1 MKNNIKIYL
10 FITFLLALPIII
22 ANVYYSDDM
31 SRAMSGVTYW
41 GIDGR
46 PLSDRLMIIL
56 NFNNHL
62 TDLAPLPLIIAC
74 LLLSIS
80 FYLFHIKLFNSDNH
94 YLFLP
99 LSFLLSPFIIEPL
112 SYRFDS
118 LTISASIFFAFAFI
132 CLNYKNTVIS
142 FILHSSFIV
151 ILFSFYQASINI
163 VFILISIEMFVNIK
177 NNKEPTHIIKS
188 IAFRIIEVLVGAVIY
203 MRVVLPLTHVNDN
216 SQNHPGVATNIIDV
230 IHKNFIAYYDFYTR
244 NIIPEHGSELLIGSF
259 IVSFAFAIKLVFVY
273 IKKHKCN
280 AAVFL
285 SLMAVLSLPLT
296 FISSMISL
304 LLLENTLTTF
314 ARVYIGFNGLFLF
327 IFTILYLGINNTRII
342 NGIFL
347 IFLFY
352 IITLF
357 YSYGNALRAQDDK
370 NKYIAEII
378 GLALKNVPKNS
389 VNVMFN
395 GSSPKSPILLNSELN
410 YPLFKTIVLDYFY
423 NWYGSHVY
431 LKIRGVNQNYPDFS
445 SKEVSMFMKDYC
457 KSTLIYSSNDI
468 KIYRDN
474 ENVMVSFDDS
484 LCK

>member
-1 MKNNIKIYL
+1 
-10 FITFLLALPIII
+10 
-22 ANVYYSDDM
+22 
-31 SRAMSGVTYW
+31 
-41 GIDGR
+41 
-46 PLSDRLMIIL
+46 
-56 NFNNHL
+56 
-62 TDLAPLPLIIAC
+62 
-74 LLLSIS
+74 
-80 FYLFHIKLFNSDNH
+80 
-94 YLFLP
+94 
-99 LSFLLSPFIIEPL
+99 
-112 SYRFDS
+112 
-118 LTISASIFFAFAFI
+118 
-132 CLNYKNTVIS
+132 
-142 FILHSSFIV
+142 
-151 ILFSFYQASINI
+151 
-163 VFILISIEMFVNIK
+163 NIK

-327 IFTILYLGINNTRII
+327 IFTLLYLGINNTRIV

-378 GLALKNVPKNS
+378 GLALKNIPENS